1 MLFHVKLFRIAVA
14 ARMKYVILAFVPA
27 LAYLVVMGLIPHNFQ
42 INQTLAAPDQTLLSP
57 GVNPLDMVTLASVL
71 KDPQHFLTD
80 NHVLMDLREQLLTG
94 DRVDRPQWAG
104 WLPSRFAVFIKRAV
118 LQDMIITSIGDDR
131 ITIGYQGDD
140 RELGVALVDFYSQRL
155 IRASQ
160 RAQERAILRPELL
173 VPQEA
178 GTASTTGV
186 TLQGAVSVNT
196 STVLISPDRIWTAIW
211 LLIIFII
218 IALAAIWIMEM
229 ARPKLY
235 TERQASRYLDTP
247 VLGAIPNL
255 ERMKQF

>member
-1 MLFHVKLFRIAVA
+1 MLFHLKLFRIAVA

-42 INQTLAAPDQTLLSP
+42 INQTLVAPNKTLLSP
-57 GVNPLDMVTLASVL
+57 GVNPLDLVTMESVL

-104 WLPSRFAVFIKRAV
+104 WLPSRFAIFIKRTV
-118 LQDMIITSIGDDR
+118 LQDMTIASIGDDR

-160 RAQERAILRPELL
+160 RAQERAILRPEL

-178 GTASTTGV
+178 GTASATGV

-196 STVLISPDRIWTAIW
+196 STVFITPDRVWTALW
-211 LLIIFII
+211 LSIIFII